1 MSMTLR
7 LSAEA
12 DAALKRLAKAQGVSK
27 NEAAVRAILD
37 HAADVERE
45 ELIEAAMADTLSRYS
60 STLKRLGE

>member
-1 MSMTLR
+1 
-7 LSAEA
+7 
-12 DAALKRLAKAQGVSK
+12 LKRLAKAQGVSK